1 MEFERYDEG
10 VPSWVDLSSPDLAKS
25 REFYGALFGWNC
37 PEGPPEA
44 GGYSVC
50 ATWAARASPASAPK

>member
-1 MEFERYDEG
+1 MEFERYDDG

-37 PEGPPEA
+37 PEGP
-44 GGYSVC
+44 
-50 ATWAARASPASAPK
+50 ATLLPPRSHTV

>member
-1 MEFERYDEG
+1 VEFDRYEDG
-10 VPSWVDLSSPDLAKS
+10 VPSWVDLSSADLAKS

-44 GGYSVC
+44 GAIRS
-50 ATWAARASPASAPK
+50 ATWAGRPLPASVR